1 MTQPTRRPAVPLIV
15 ASVLA
20 ALATTLLTGCGG
32 GSNGGPGAPDVALAE
47 AKSQLDDTPGVKLSL
62 STDELPD
69 GVDGLLKATGVGTHA
84 PAFEGTVVLQ
94 VAQLSLDV
102 PVVAVDGVV
111 YAQLPFTTGYS
122 DVDPAEYGA
131 PDPAQ
136 LMDPAAGISSWL
148 EHATGVEKGDRVR
161 DGDAVLTAYAGTL
174 PGETVAATIPSAD
187 ESSDFPVTFRLT
199 DDGQLASV
207 EVSGPFYG
215 DAGDVDYTVDLSD
228 YGTDKDITA
237 P

>member
-1 MTQPTRRPAVPLIV
+1 MTQPTRRPVAPFAV
-15 ASVLA
+15 ASLLA
-20 ALATTLLTGCGG
+20 ALAAALTGCSG
-32 GSNGGPGAPDVALAE
+32 GSDAGPGAPDEALAE
-47 AKSQLDDTPGVKLSL
+47 ARSQLDDTGGVKLSL
-62 STDELPD
+62 SADELPD
-69 GVDGLLKATGVGTHA
+69 GVDGLLKATGGGTHA

-94 VAQLSLDV
+94 VDQLSLDV
-102 PVVAVDGVV
+102 PVVAVDGLV

-122 DVDPAEYGA
+122 EVDPAEYGA

-148 EHATGVEKGDRVR
+148 EDATGVEKGDRVR
-161 DGDAVLTAYAGTL
+161 DGDLVLTAYAGTL

-187 ESSDFPVTFRLT
+187 ETSDFPVTFRLT

-215 DAGDVDYTVDLSD
+215 DAGDGDYTVDLTD